1 MKMLILYLPLPGA
14 IVPRFS
20 KMNPKRLVLLNEG
33 SRPLGSHSVGHTV
46 RFYGLGILDPQG
58 PLTYEE

>member
-1 MKMLILYLPLPGA
+1 MLILYLPLIGT

-33 SRPLGSHSVGHTV
+33 SRPFGSHSVALYILW
-46 RFYGLGILDPQG
+46 FWILDPQG
-58 PLTYEE
+58 PPT

>member
-1 MKMLILYLPLPGA
+1 MLILYLPLPGA

-46 RFYGLGILDPQG
+46 RFYGFGYWIRRDL
-58 PLTYEE
+58 